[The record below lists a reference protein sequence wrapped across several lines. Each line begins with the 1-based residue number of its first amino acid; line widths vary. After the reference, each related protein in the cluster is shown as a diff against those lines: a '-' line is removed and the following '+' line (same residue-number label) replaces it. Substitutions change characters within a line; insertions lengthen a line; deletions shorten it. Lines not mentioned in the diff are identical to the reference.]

1 MLDKLRYDIVASISH
16 FQARPPDTG
25 AAVTTAGATGVAGA
39 GVAAACGSWL
49 KAPLL

>member
-1 MLDKLRYDIVASISH
+1 MIVHAL
-16 FQARPPDTG
+16 QARPPDTG

-39 GVAAACGSWL
+39 GAAADACGSWL